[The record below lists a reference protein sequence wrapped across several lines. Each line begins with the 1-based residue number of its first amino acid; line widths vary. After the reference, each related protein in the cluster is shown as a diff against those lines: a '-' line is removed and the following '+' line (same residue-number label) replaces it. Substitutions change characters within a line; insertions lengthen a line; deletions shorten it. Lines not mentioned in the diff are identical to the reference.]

1 MVKNIQNVAENLGVE
16 DTRKYLIPQLTNLI
30 IANELSELKELAIIL
45 GDFECYV
52 GGPKY
57 AHILMVIRINN
68 LSKLSSR

>member
-1 MVKNIQNVAENLGVE
+1 MQNNLRIAKNIQNIAENLGVE
-16 DTRKYLIPQLTNLI
+16 DTRKYLIPQLTRLI

-57 AHILMVIRINN
+57 AHILMVMRSI
-68 LSKLSSR
+68 